1 MIQGTGSGVGKSM
14 IVAGLCRI
22 FRDMGI
28 RVAPFKAQN
37 MALNSFITKEGGEIG
52 RAQAFQAEA
61 AGIEP
66 FNDINPILL
75 KATGESGCQV
85 ILNGKVYGNMTAID
99 YYAFKDTAWKAVTS
113 AYDKLSQ
120 NYDVIVIEGA
130 GSPAEINLQ
139 KEEIVNMSVAR
150 YTGAPVI
157 LVGDIDKG
165 GVFASFYGTIGLLK
179 DSSNSLNSSNGSNPP
194 IPPLP
199 KGGKGGLCDADYI
212 KAFIVNKFRGDIGIL
227 RPGLRM
233 IENKTGR
240 PVIGVINYFGDLGL
254 HEEDAIP
261 IERLIPKRR
270 DEPFKAIK
278 IVVLRLRYIANF
290 TDFDPFMYEP
300 DVELKYSLREEDI
313 NNADLIIIP
322 GSKNTVSDLLFLR
335 QNGIEECVKLAV
347 NKGIPLIGICGGYQM
362 LGKKIFDPYNVES
375 SEKEVEGIRL
385 LNIITTIDKVKTT
398 CQVEAELINGSK
410 LFNVVQNSSND
421 GFKNLKGYEIHMGVT
436 TGDIGLFRLYRYQ
449 NTGLR
454 TQSTENPPNPP
465 LIPPLARGDIEGL
478 KGGVGGFEVLDGSMK
493 GNVWGT
499 YIHGL
504 FDNDKFR
511 CTLLNSLRQGKGLPP
526 IDGTINYFDLKEKA
540 INRWADIL
548 KNSIDICFILRLL
561 DMEYCK
567 EHLIRGI

>member
-179 DSSNSLNSSNGSNPP
+179 DSLSRNFGTNGLNPP

-362 LGKKIFDPYNVES
+362 LGKKIFDPYNVEN
-375 SEKEVEGIRL
+375 SEKEVEGIGL

-454 TQSTENPPNPP
+454 AQSTENPPSP
-465 LIPPLARGDIEGL
+465 LPTGQAGPFN
-478 KGGVGGFEVLDGSMK
+478 KGGRGGFEVLDGSMK